1 MNRKKK
7 FCLIIG
13 LLTFFTAT
21 YSQRFD
27 AEVVNYRTVVEVNN
41 GKLRSNLY
49 YEIRINNRAGEKYTK
64 IAIPHSKLY
73 KVNGLTAYIKDSSG
87 RIVKSLK
94 KKDIIE
100 KSAISDFSF
109 YEDNF
114 VKEFTL
120 RHNSYPYTIVYS
132 YQVQQNEFLYIDY
145 WIPVIDE
152 KIPTL
157 SASLTVSVPSDYS
170 VSYKNIHVQD
180 PVIKALGNM
189 VEYHWETSYTDMI
202 NPEAFSPPVANFLP
216 RVIVIPE
223 DFSFDIKGSLKD
235 WTSFGNW
242 QYGLLQGINELP
254 AIEKRKILDLVK
266 NIDDDKEKVKILYH
280 YLQDATRYINVTIE
294 TGGLKPYPASY
305 VANNKYGDCKALTN
319 YFKSVLEFIQIPSYY
334 TIVYAGSPNRVMDK
348 DFPSQQFNHAILYV
362 PLEDEDVWL
371 DCTSN
376 TAFNHLGTF
385 TQNRDAL
392 VIDFNKSTFVK
403 TPTLQVNDVL
413 ETRRIDVN
421 YDRQHAV
428 VNFKNSYKGDAY
440 ERIFHLDKNFNE
452 SEKSRIVR
460 NYIVADGFQLVS
472 YAFSEMHRDSVK
484 IDLNY
489 QATSP
494 SLYKHFGNDI
504 LIGNMAF
511 LLPGFEKPSNRKLP
525 VQLDY
530 PVYKVDTLVYEI
542 PIGYA
547 LHSHQKNYS
556 ISNKY
561 GDYALS
567 IHENGDKVM
576 VTKSL
581 ILYSG
586 MYPVAEY
593 AQFYDFYNSVV
604 EIENKTH
611 LSLSKY
617 DEHD

>member
-1 MNRKKK
+1 MIKIFWILGFLA
-7 FCLIIG
+7 FC
-13 LLTFFTAT
+13 AE
-21 YSQRFD
+21 SVARSFD
-27 AEVVNYRTVVEVNN
+27 AELVSHKTVVEISN
-41 GKLRSNLY
+41 GQLRKEVY
-49 YEIRINNRAGEKYTK
+49 YEIRINNRAGDKHTK
-64 IAIPHSKLY
+64 IAIPHSKLVSVS
-73 KVNGLTAYIKDSSG
+73 KLNAFIKDADG
-87 RIVKSLK
+87 RVVKQLK
-94 KKDIIE
+94 KSDIVE
-100 KSAISDFSF
+100 KSSISAISF
-109 YEDNF
+109 YEDDF

-132 YQVQQNEFLYIDY
+132 YQVQQNEFLYVDY
-145 WIPVIDE
+145 WVPVIDE

-157 SASLTVSVPSDYS
+157 SASLTVSAPADFTI
-170 VSYKNIHVQD
+170 SYKNIHVED
-180 PVIKALGNM
+180 PVINVLGNR

-202 NPEAFSPPVANFLP
+202 SPEGFSPPIANFFP
-216 RVIVIPE
+216 SVIVIPE

-254 AIEKRKILDLVK
+254 ANEKRKILDLVK

-334 TIVYAGSPNRVMDK
+334 SIVYAGSPNRVMDK

-385 TQNRDAL
+385 TQNRDAF
-392 VIDFNKSTFVK
+392 VIDYNKSTFVK
-403 TPTLQVNDVL
+403 TPTLQPNDVL

-440 ERIFHLDKNFNE
+440 ERIFYLDKKFNE

-460 NYIVADGFQLVS
+460 NYLVADGFQLVS

-504 LIGNMAF
+504 LMGNMAF
-511 LLPGFEKPSNRKLP
+511 LLPGFEKPANRKLP

-542 PIGYA
+542 PVGYE
-547 LHSHQKNYS
+547 LHCNQNNYT

-561 GDYALS
+561 GEYSLN
-567 IHENGDKVM
+567 IHEDDDKVM

-581 ILYSG
+581 ILYAG

-593 AQFYDFYNSVV
+593 AQFYDFYNSIV